1 MFGYSS
7 MPIKITKQK
16 KNKTKQNNW
25 ANKYRYHF
33 YLFMQLQDKALLNL
47 PKDVGKIN
55 QTSKN
60 TELC

>member
-1 MFGYSS
+1 MLGYSS

-16 KNKTKQNNW
+16 KTKNNW

-33 YLFMQLQDKALLNL
+33 YPFMQLLDKALLNL
-47 PKDVGKIN
+47 PKNVGKIN

-60 TELC
+60 TKLC